1 MGRSIRYL
9 ESSATPEEDSYDYRV
24 EWDDKLG
31 DYNFQTRELEHYGA
45 GSRCFTK
52 DFDNAWDCFCDL
64 CDNPNYRGIRLIK
77 IDSNG
82 NESVRDR
89 K

>member
-1 MGRSIRYL
+1 MGRSTRYL
-9 ESSATPEEDSYDYRV
+9 ESSATNEENSYDYRV
-24 EWDDKLG
+24 EWDDKFG
-31 DYNFQTRELEHYGA
+31 DYNFKTCELTHHGP
-45 GSRCFTK
+45 GSRYFSR

-64 CDNPNYRGIRLIK
+64 CNIPDYIGVRLIQ

-82 NESVRDR
+82 NEWVRDR

>member
-1 MGRSIRYL
+1 MSRSTRYL
-9 ESSATPEEDSYDYRV
+9 ESSATEEENSYDYRV

-31 DYNFQTRELEHYGA
+31 NYNFQTRELEHSGPGA
-45 GSRCFTK
+45 EWFFK
-52 DFDNAWDCFCDL
+52 DFDNAWDCFCYKRN
-64 CDNPNYRGIRLIK
+64 NPNYIGLRLIQ
-77 IDSNG
+77 IDANG

>member
-1 MGRSIRYL
+1 MSRSTRYL
-9 ESSATPEEDSYDYRV
+9 ESSATEEENSYDYRV

-31 DYNFQTRELEHYGA
+31 DYNFQTHELERQGA
-45 GSRCFTK
+45 GSRYFSK
-52 DFDNAWDCFCDL
+52 DFDNAWDCFCDT
-64 CDNPNYRGIRLIK
+64 CNNPNYIGVRLIQ

-82 NESVRDR
+82 NEWIRDR